1 MVKHFGWLLSGLFV
15 CCLVTGCSLFHG
27 GENVTA
33 LSSQGIATL
42 SQGWQL
48 QDIAKV
54 PEGGDAISQPSYT
67 ARGWYKAT
75 VPGTV
80 LTTLVNNGVYPEP
93 LFGENNRP
101 DKIPESL
108 CRTSYWYRTQFL
120 VPSAYA
126 GKHVWLNFE
135 GINYTAAVWV
145 NGKSAGMIKG
155 AFSRGIFDVTPFV
168 EPGKLAAI
176 AVKIDPPPHPGNPR
190 EQTAA
195 NGTGGNGGAL
205 AEDGPTF
212 IASVGWDW
220 IPAIRDRT
228 MGIWQKVTLSS
239 SGPVT
244 IGDPL
249 VRTDLPLPRTDIADI
264 SIETS
269 VENLTDSPQSG
280 VLRGLIGKEA
290 GFSIPLTLAPHEIK
304 PIKLDPQNAPTL
316 RLKNPRLWW
325 PNGYGEPNLYA
336 LHMTFESGDAVSNA
350 RDVTFGIRKITYD
363 VPDSQNLTV
372 SVNGV
377 RVFCKGGNWGMDEAM
392 KRIPRERLETQIR
405 LHRDANY
412 TMIRNW
418 VGQSTSE
425 DFYDLCDR
433 YGIMIWDE
441 FFQPNQSDGPNPTDI
456 DTYLANCREKIIR
469 FRNHPSIAIWCG
481 RNESNPA
488 PAAVA
493 EGLQKLMAE
502 LDPGRTYHANSNEGR
517 GVRSGGPYSWVQPQ
531 RYYAAAT
538 PARGGAIPNTA
549 PATAPTTGRGAAR
562 GTGARGPGGRGGAVN
577 DSFKTEIGLVSIPT
591 LEGVKAM
598 LDPKDWEAIDNDAW
612 AEHDLCRGAQE
623 GRGNSPI
630 YSEMITQRYGKWQNL
645 ADFVRKAQM
654 MNYESHR
661 ALYEG
666 RFARLFTPNAGVL
679 LWMSNPAQPSFV
691 WQIYSHDLETF
702 ASFYATKKACEP
714 VHIQMN
720 QSDFHVMV
728 INHTPADLPGLR
740 ASIRVFNLDGSI
752 KHQEVRSGISAKA
765 SAATD
770 AGAIE
775 FPEGLSPVHF
785 VKVELRNAQDQLISD
800 NFYWRGTQ
808 QDELAALDTIPTVQ
822 LNASIFRRDSNGECI
837 LDVTLTNP
845 TNAIAVMA
853 HVQLR
858 REKENVRVLPA
869 FYTDNYVSLLPGESR
884 TIIVE
889 ASLKDLNGQ
898 RPLITL
904 DGWNVTTKSQSFP
917 GMSGGASVAENVDA
931 RVNRP
936 ASQQVTTLSP

>member
-1 MVKHFGWLLSGLFV
+1 MGNRFLVPS
-15 CCLVTGCSLFHG
+15 CCLLFCLILTGC
-27 GENVTA
+27 A
-33 LSSQGIATL
+33 ASQRGAQLLPDAQGAATL
-42 SQGWQL
+42 DGGWQM
-48 QDIAKV
+48 QDVAKV
-54 PEGGDAISQPSYT
+54 GDAGEIVSRTDFAP
-67 ARGWYKAT
+67 RGWYHAT

-80 LTTLVNNGVYPEP
+80 LTTLVDNGVYPEP

-101 DKIPESL
+101 DRIPESL
-108 CRTSYWYRTQFL
+108 CRTSYWYRTQFI
-120 VPSAYA
+120 VPRSYG
-126 GKHVWLNFE
+126 GKHTWLNFD
-135 GINYTAAVWV
+135 GINYTADVWV
-145 NGKSAGMIKG
+145 NGKSVGTIRG

-168 EPGKLAAI
+168 EPGKLAAV
-176 AVKIDPPPHPGNPR
+176 AVKINPPPHPGNPR
-190 EQTAA
+190 EQTVAS
-195 NGTGGNGGAL
+195 GTGPNGGAL

-220 IPAIRDRT
+220 IPAIRDRN

-239 SGPVT
+239 SGPVI

-249 VRTDLPLPRTDIADI
+249 VRTDLPLPRTDTADV

-269 VENLTDSPQSG
+269 VQNLTDLPQSG
-280 VLRGLIGKEA
+280 VLRGLIGTQA
-290 GFSIPLTLAPHEIK
+290 GFGIPVTLAPHETK
-304 PIKLDPQNAPTL
+304 AIKLDPQTAPTL
-316 RLKNPRLWW
+316 QLKSPRLWW
-325 PNGYGEPNLYA
+325 PNGYGEPNLYT
-336 LHMTFESGDAVSNA
+336 LHLSFEVGQTVSNA

-441 FFQPNQSDGPNPTDI
+441 FFQPNQSDGPNPTDV
-456 DTYLANCREKIIR
+456 DTYLANCREKVIR

-502 LDPGRTYHANSNEGR
+502 LDPARTYHANSNEGR

-538 PARGGAIPNTA
+538 PARGGVNPNATSA
-549 PATAPTTGRGAAR
+549 PATAPASTRG
-562 GTGARGPGGRGGAVN
+562 GRGPGFGARGGAVN
-577 DSFKTEIGLVSIPT
+577 DSFKTEIGPVSIPT

-598 LDPKDWEAIDNDAW
+598 LDPKDWQAIDNDAW
-612 AEHDLCRGAQE
+612 AEHDLARGAQE
-623 GRGNSPI
+623 GRGTSPL
-630 YSEMITQRYGKWQNL
+630 YSAMITQRYGKWQNL

-666 RFARLFTPNAGVL
+666 RFARLFTPNTGVL

-728 INHTPADLPGLR
+728 INHAPTDLPGLR
-740 ASIRVFNLDGSI
+740 ASIRVLNLDGTI
-752 KHQEVRSGISAKA
+752 KHQEIRSGIVASR

-770 AGAIE
+770 IGVIE
-775 FPEGLSPVHF
+775 FPQGLSPVHF
-785 VKVELRNAQDQLISD
+785 VKVELRSPQDQLISD
-800 NFYWRGTQ
+800 NFYWRGTA
-808 QDELAALDTIPTVQ
+808 QDELAALDTMPTVQ
-822 LNASIFRRDSNGECI
+822 LGAKIDRRDSGGKCI

-845 TNAIAVMA
+845 TPAIAVMA
-853 HVQLR
+853 HLQLR
-858 REKENVRVLPA
+858 REKQNVRVLPA
-869 FYTDNYVSLLPGESR
+869 FYSDNYISLLPGESR
-884 TIIVE
+884 TITVE
-889 ASLKDLNGQ
+889 ASLKDLSGQ

-904 DGWNVTTKSQSFP
+904 DGWNVTTKSQVFP
-917 GMSGGASVAENVDA
+917 GASGGASIAENVEA
-931 RVNRP
+931 RVSRP
-936 ASQQVTTLSP
+936 PAQQVTMSR